1 MLKGNNNENGKK
13 IKRSNLAK
21 KSTLHLQH
29 TIFAH
34 FFTTTTG
41 QNFLVYTRFIEEM
54 SYVFL

>member
-1 MLKGNNNENGKK
+1 MLNGNNNENGKK

-34 FFTTTTG
+34 FSTTTTG

-54 SYVFL
+54 S